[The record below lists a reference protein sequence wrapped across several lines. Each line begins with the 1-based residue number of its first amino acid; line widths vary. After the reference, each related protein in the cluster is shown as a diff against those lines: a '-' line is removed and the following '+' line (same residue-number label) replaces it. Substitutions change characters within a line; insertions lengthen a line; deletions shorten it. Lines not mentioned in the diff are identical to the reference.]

1 MASFLSTSGTVILTL
16 LMFGILIT
24 IHEFGHYIVARL
36 FGVGII
42 EFSIGMGPKIFSW
55 KGKKNLFS
63 IRLLPIGGYVN
74 MVGEYGTE
82 DETLSE
88 EDKNKPPFNEKP
100 IWQRLLVVL
109 AGPFMNILLGLVV
122 MFCLVLNTDVI
133 GSLKI
138 ADFELTPSTGYVTSG
153 NNMLYITETDNKDEK
168 GFLNGDVIVSVDGE
182 NFNGNGL
189 SLEDTIKKFGA
200 PKTVK
205 VMRKNIVVDIEN
217 PVLPDASGLDLSG
230 NLMPGDK
237 IVEIDGRN
245 IYVYTDMSSQI
256 ARLAI
261 KPISVTVERDGKET
275 VVENVIFPKYSDKN
289 VLFGESDFRVF
300 RKEKNA
306 GSVLYEAFFK
316 SISTLRMTVA
326 SITDTF
332 SGRYGVEA
340 LSGPIGIGGQV
351 GEMVKS
357 EFPIQNLLTLMVLV
371 SLSLGIC
378 NLLPLPVLDGGRVVL
393 FLVEA
398 IRRKPLNPK
407 IESAIMAVSMA
418 AVLLLMFAVALKDI
432 VALF

>member
-74 MVGEYGTE
+74 MVGEYGSE

-109 AGPFMNILLGLVV
+109 AGPFMNVLLGLVV

-133 GSLKI
+133 GSLNI

-153 NNMLYITETDNKDEK
+153 NNMLYISETDNKDEK
-168 GFLNGDVIVSVDGE
+168 GFLEGDVIVSVDGE
-182 NFNGNGL
+182 IFNANGI
-189 SLEDTIKKFGA
+189 SLEDAIKKFGT
-200 PKTVK
+200 PKTAK

-217 PVLPDASGLDLSG
+217 PLLPDVSCLALSG
-230 NLMPGDK
+230 NLMAGDK
-237 IVEIDGRN
+237 IVEIGGTN
-245 IYVYTDMSSQI
+245 IYVYSDMSSQI
-256 ARLAI
+256 ARLGI
-261 KPISVTVERDGKET
+261 KPISVTVERNGKET
-275 VVENVIFPKYSDKN
+275 VVENVIFPKHSENN
-289 VLFGESDFRVF
+289 VLFGESDFRVY

-306 GSVLYEAFFK
+306 GNVLYEAFFQ
-316 SISTLRMTVA
+316 SISTLKMTIY

-357 EFPIQNLLTLMVLV
+357 ELPIKNLLTLMVLV

-398 IRRKPLNPK
+398 VRRKPLNPK